1 MPALVLE
8 GGTFRPTF
16 SCGVMD
22 ALLDSG
28 VEFEY
33 LVGVSAG
40 ISNAVSYIS
49 KQSGRNLEI
58 LQKYR
63 NDKRYVGLRNIF
75 TDKSIFGRKFIYE
88 TIPRELLPF
97 DNKTFFANPARFVV
111 GVTNAVTG
119 EMEYIEKKDAKN
131 GHILLQATCALPI
144 AFPPIIYE
152 GKQYYDGGLV
162 DSIPAKKAIEDG
174 YEKMLIVLTRTK
186 DYVKTES
193 KAYKL
198 AAALLKKRYP
208 KIAELILTRHIR
220 YNKEVEFCNQL
231 EKEGRAVILRPSEE
245 VQISSLESD
254 LEKLERNYKYGYD
267 IAMENMDKI
276 KALFVKED

>member
-33 LVGVSAG
+33 VIGVSAG
-40 ISNAVSYIS
+40 ISNAVSYLS
-49 KQSGRNLEI
+49 KQTGRNLEI

-63 NDKRYVGLRNIF
+63 NDKRYVGFKNIF

-88 TIPRELLPF
+88 TIPQKLIPF
-97 DNKTFFANPARFVV
+97 DNETFFSNPSKYVV
-111 GVTNAVTG
+111 GVTNAETG
-119 EMEYIEKKDAKN
+119 EMEYFDKKDPVN
-131 GHILLQATCALPI
+131 GYMLLQATCALPI
-144 AFPPIIYE
+144 VFPPIIYN

-162 DSIPAKKAIEDG
+162 DSIPAQKALKDG
-174 YEKMLIVLTRTK
+174 NEKMLIVLTRTK

-193 KAYKL
+193 KAYKVA
-198 AAALLKKRYP
+198 AAALKRKYP

-231 EKEGRAVILRPSEE
+231 EKEGKAVILRPSEE

-254 LEKLERNYKYGYD
+254 LQKLERNYKYGYD
-267 IAMENMDKI
+267 LAMENIDKI
-276 KALFVKED
+276 KALFD

>member
-22 ALLDSG
+22 ALLECG
-28 VEFEY
+28 VDFKY

-40 ISNAVSYIS
+40 ISNSVSYIS
-49 KQSGRNLEI
+49 KQKGRNLEI

-63 NDKRYVGLRNIF
+63 KDKRYVGLRNIF

-88 TIPRELLPF
+88 TIPRELIPF
-97 DNKTFFANPARFVV
+97 DFDTFFANPAEFVV
-111 GVTNAVTG
+111 GVTNAQTG
-119 EMEYIEKKDAKN
+119 EMEYINKKDRVN
-131 GHILLQATCALPI
+131 GFMLLQATCALPLF
-144 AFPPIIYE
+144 FPPIIYD

-162 DSIPAKKAIEDG
+162 DSIPARKAIEDG
-174 YEKMLIVLTRTK
+174 HEKMLIVLTRTK

-193 KAYKL
+193 KGYKV
-198 AAALLKKRYP
+198 AAALLKKQYP

-245 VQISSLESD
+245 AQISSLESD
-254 LEKLERNYKYGYD
+254 LQKLERNYQYGYD
-267 IAMENMDKI
+267 LAMENMDRI
-276 KALFVKED
+276 KALFN

>member
-33 LVGVSAG
+33 VIGVSAG
-40 ISNAVSYIS
+40 ISNAVSYLS
-49 KQSGRNLEI
+49 KQTGRNLEI

-63 NDKRYVGLRNIF
+63 NDKRYVGFKNIF

-88 TIPRELLPF
+88 TIPQELIPF
-97 DNKTFFANPARFVV
+97 DNETFFSNPSKYVV
-111 GVTNAVTG
+111 GVTNAKTG
-119 EMEYIEKKDAKN
+119 EMEYFDKKDPVN
-131 GHILLQATCALPI
+131 GFMLLQATCALPI
-144 AFPPIIYE
+144 VFPPIIYN

-162 DSIPAKKAIEDG
+162 DSIPAPKALKDG
-174 YEKMLIVLTRTK
+174 NEKMLIVLTRTK

-193 KAYKL
+193 KAYKV
-198 AAALLKKRYP
+198 AAAILKRKYP
-208 KIAELILTRHIR
+208 KIAELLLTRHIR

-231 EKEGRAVILRPSEE
+231 EKEGKAVILRPSEE

-254 LEKLERNYKYGYD
+254 MQKLERIYKYGYD
-267 IAMENMDKI
+267 LAMENMDKI
-276 KALFVKED
+276 KALFD

>member
-28 VEFEY
+28 VDFEY
-33 LVGVSAG
+33 VIGVSAG
-40 ISNAVSYIS
+40 ISNAVSYLS
-49 KQSGRNLEI
+49 KQTGRNLVI

-63 NDKRYVGLRNIF
+63 NDKRYVGFRNIF

-97 DNKTFFANPARFVV
+97 DNETFFANPAKFVV
-111 GVTNAVTG
+111 GVTNAETG
-119 EMEYIEKKDAKN
+119 EIEYLDKKDPVN
-131 GHILLQATCALPI
+131 GFMLLQATCALPI
-144 AFPPIIYE
+144 AFPPIVYD

-162 DSIPAKKAIEDG
+162 DSIPAKKALDDG
-174 YEKMLIVLTRTK
+174 NEKMLIVLTRTK
-186 DYVKTES
+186 GYVKAES
-193 KAYKL
+193 KAYKV
-198 AAALLKKRYP
+198 AAALLKRKYP
-208 KIAELILTRHIR
+208 KIAELILTRHTR

-231 EKEGRAVILRPSEE
+231 EREGKAVILRPSEE
-245 VQISSLESD
+245 VQISSFESD
-254 LEKLERNYKYGYD
+254 MTKLERIYKYGYD
-267 IAMENMDKI
+267 IAMENMEQI
-276 KALFVKED
+276 KALFN

>member
-33 LVGVSAG
+33 VIGVSAG
-40 ISNAVSYIS
+40 ISNAVSYLS
-49 KQSGRNLEI
+49 KQTGRNLEI

-63 NDKRYVGLRNIF
+63 NDKRYVGFKNIF

-88 TIPRELLPF
+88 TIPQKLIPF
-97 DNKTFFANPARFVV
+97 DNETFFSNPSKYVV
-111 GVTNAVTG
+111 GVTNAETG
-119 EMEYIEKKDAKN
+119 EMEYFDKKDPVN
-131 GHILLQATCALPI
+131 GFMLLQATCALPI
-144 AFPPIIYE
+144 VFPPIIYN

-162 DSIPAKKAIEDG
+162 DSIPAQKALKDG
-174 YEKMLIVLTRTK
+174 NEKMLIVLTRTK

-193 KAYKL
+193 KAYKVA
-198 AAALLKKRYP
+198 AAALKRKYP

-231 EKEGRAVILRPSEE
+231 EKEGKAVILRPSEE

-254 LEKLERNYKYGYD
+254 LQKLERNYKYGYD
-267 IAMENMDKI
+267 LAMENIDKI
-276 KALFVKED
+276 KALFD

>member
-1 MPALVLE
+1 VPALVLE

-33 LVGVSAG
+33 VIGVSAG
-40 ISNAVSYIS
+40 ISNAVSYLS
-49 KQSGRNLEI
+49 KQTGRNLEI

-63 NDKRYVGLRNIF
+63 NDKRYVGFKNIF

-88 TIPRELLPF
+88 TIPQKLIPF
-97 DNKTFFANPARFVV
+97 DNETFFSNPSKYVV
-111 GVTNAVTG
+111 GVTNAETG
-119 EMEYIEKKDAKN
+119 EMEYFDKKDPVN
-131 GHILLQATCALPI
+131 GYMLLQATCALPI
-144 AFPPIIYE
+144 VFPPIIYN

-162 DSIPAKKAIEDG
+162 DSIPAQKALKDG
-174 YEKMLIVLTRTK
+174 NEKMLIVLTRTK

-193 KAYKL
+193 KAYKVA
-198 AAALLKKRYP
+198 AAALKRKYP

-231 EKEGRAVILRPSEE
+231 EKEGKAVILRPSEE

-254 LEKLERNYKYGYD
+254 LQKLERNYKYGYD
-267 IAMENMDKI
+267 LAMENIDKI
-276 KALFVKED
+276 KALFD

>member
-28 VEFEY
+28 VDFEY
-33 LVGVSAG
+33 VIGVSAG
-40 ISNAVSYIS
+40 ISNAVSYLS
-49 KQSGRNLEI
+49 KQTGRNLVI

-63 NDKRYVGLRNIF
+63 NDKKYVGFRNIF

-97 DNKTFFANPARFVV
+97 DNETFFANPAKFVV
-111 GVTNAVTG
+111 GVTNAETG
-119 EMEYIEKKDAKN
+119 EIEYLDKKDPVN
-131 GHILLQATCALPI
+131 GFMLLQATCALPI
-144 AFPPIIYE
+144 AFPPIVYD

-162 DSIPAKKAIEDG
+162 DSIPAKKALDDG
-174 YEKMLIVLTRTK
+174 NEKMLIVLTRTK
-186 DYVKTES
+186 GYVKTES
-193 KAYKL
+193 KAYKV
-198 AAALLKKRYP
+198 AAALLKHKYP
-208 KIAELILTRHIR
+208 KIAELILTRHTR

-231 EKEGRAVILRPSEE
+231 EREGKAVILRPSEE
-245 VQISSLESD
+245 VQISSFESD
-254 LEKLERNYKYGYD
+254 MTKLERIYKYGYD
-267 IAMENMDKI
+267 IAMENMEQI
-276 KALFVKED
+276 KALFN

>member
-28 VEFEY
+28 VDFKY

-40 ISNAVSYIS
+40 ISNSVSYIS
-49 KQSGRNLEI
+49 KQKGRNLEI

-63 NDKRYVGLRNIF
+63 NDKRYVGFKNIF

-97 DNKTFFANPARFVV
+97 DFDTFFANPAEFVV
-111 GVTNAVTG
+111 GVTNAQTG
-119 EMEYIEKKDAKN
+119 EMEYINKKDRVN
-131 GHILLQATCALPI
+131 GFMLLQATCALPI
-144 AFPPIIYE
+144 AFPPIIYD

-162 DSIPAKKAIEDG
+162 DSIPARKAIEDG
-174 YEKMLIVLTRTK
+174 HEKMLIVLTRTK

-193 KAYKL
+193 KGYKV

-231 EKEGRAVILRPSEE
+231 EKEGKAVILRPSEE
-245 VQISSLESD
+245 AQISSFESD
-254 LEKLERNYKYGYD
+254 LQKLERNYQYGYD
-267 IAMENMDKI
+267 IAMENMEKI
-276 KALFVKED
+276 KALFE

>member
-8 GGTFRPTF
+8 GGTFRPLF

-28 VEFEY
+28 VEFPY

-40 ISNAVSYIS
+40 ISDATSYVA
-49 KQSGRNLEI
+49 KQKGRDIEI
-58 LQKYR
+58 IKKYR
-63 NDKRYVGLRNIF
+63 NDKRYVGFRNLF
-75 TDKSIFGRKFIYE
+75 TDRSIFGRKFIYE
-88 TIPRELLPF
+88 TIPRELVLF
-97 DNKTFFANPARFVV
+97 DNDTFYNNPATLVV
-111 GVTNAVTG
+111 GITNAQTG
-119 EMEYIEKKDAKN
+119 EMEYIDKKDSVN

-144 AFPPIIYE
+144 VFPPIIYN

-174 YEKMLIVLTRTK
+174 HEKMLIVLTRTK

-193 KAYKL
+193 KAYKI
-198 AAALLKKRYP
+198 AAAVLKRKYP
-208 KIAELILTRHIR
+208 KVAERLLTRHTR

-231 EKEGRAVILRPSEE
+231 EQEGKAVILRPSKE
-245 VQISSLESD
+245 VQIKSLESD
-254 LEKLERNYKYGYD
+254 VAKIERIHRYGYD
-267 IAMENMDKI
+267 LAMENMDKI
-276 KALFVKED
+276 KALFD

>member
-33 LVGVSAG
+33 VIGVSAG
-40 ISNAVSYIS
+40 ISNAVSYLS
-49 KQSGRNLEI
+49 KQTGRNLEI

-63 NDKRYVGLRNIF
+63 NDKRYLGFRNIF

-88 TIPRELLPF
+88 TIPQELIPF
-97 DNKTFFANPARFVV
+97 DNETFFANPAKFVV
-111 GVTNAVTG
+111 GVTNAKTG
-119 EMEYIEKKDAKN
+119 EMEYLDEKDPVN
-131 GHILLQATCALPI
+131 GFMALQATCALPI
-144 AFPPIIYE
+144 AFPPIYYN

-162 DSIPAKKAIEDG
+162 DSIPAQKALDDG
-174 YEKMLIVLTRTK
+174 NEKMLIVLTRTK
-186 DYVKTES
+186 DYIKTES
-193 KAYKL
+193 KAYKI
-198 AAALLKKRYP
+198 AAALLRRKYP
-208 KIAELILTRHIR
+208 KIAELLLTRHTR

-231 EKEGRAVILRPSEE
+231 EREGKAVILRPSEE
-245 VQISSLESD
+245 AQISSFEGD
-254 LEKLERNYKYGYD
+254 MQKLEHNFRYGYNL
-267 IAMENMDKI
+267 AMENMEQI
-276 KALFVKED
+276 KALFT

>member
-28 VEFEY
+28 VDFEY
-33 LVGVSAG
+33 VIGVSAG
-40 ISNAVSYIS
+40 ISNAVSYLS
-49 KQSGRNLEI
+49 KQTGRNLVI

-63 NDKRYVGLRNIF
+63 NDKRYVGFRNIF

-97 DNKTFFANPARFVV
+97 DNETFFANPAKFVV
-111 GVTNAVTG
+111 GVTNAETG
-119 EMEYIEKKDAKN
+119 EMEYLDKKDPVN
-131 GHILLQATCALPI
+131 GFMLLQATCALPI
-144 AFPPIIYE
+144 AFPPIVYD

-162 DSIPAKKAIEDG
+162 DSIPAKKALDDG
-174 YEKMLIVLTRTK
+174 NEKMLIVLTRTK
-186 DYVKTES
+186 GYVKTES
-193 KAYKL
+193 KAYKV
-198 AAALLKKRYP
+198 AAALLKRKYP
-208 KIAELILTRHIR
+208 KIGELILTRHTR

-231 EKEGRAVILRPSEE
+231 EREGKAVILRPSEE
-245 VQISSLESD
+245 VQISSFESD
-254 LEKLERNYKYGYD
+254 MQKLERIYKYGYD
-267 IAMENMDKI
+267 IAMENMEQI
-276 KALFVKED
+276 KALFN

>member
-8 GGTFRPTF
+8 GGTFRPLF

-28 VEFEY
+28 VHFPY

-40 ISNAVSYIS
+40 ISDATSYVA
-49 KQSGRNLEI
+49 KQKGRDIEI
-58 LQKYR
+58 IKKYR
-63 NDKRYVGLRNIF
+63 HDKRYVGFRNIF
-75 TDKSIFGRKFIYE
+75 SDRSIFGRKFIYE
-88 TIPRELLPF
+88 TIPRELVLF
-97 DNKTFFANPARFVV
+97 DNETFFSNPATLVV
-111 GVTNAVTG
+111 GITNAHTG
-119 EMEYIEKKDAKN
+119 EMEYIDKKDPVN

-144 AFPPIIYE
+144 IFPPIIYN

-174 YEKMLIVLTRTK
+174 HDKMLIVLTRTK

-193 KAYKL
+193 KAYKI
-198 AAALLKKRYP
+198 AAAVLKRKYP
-208 KIAELILTRHIR
+208 KVAERLLTRHTR

-231 EKEGRAVILRPSEE
+231 EREGRAVILRPSEE
-245 VQISSLESD
+245 VQIESLEKD
-254 LEKLERNYKYGYD
+254 VAKIERIYKYGYD

-276 KALFVKED
+276 KALFT

>member
-28 VEFEY
+28 VEFKY

-40 ISNAVSYIS
+40 ISNSVSYIS
-49 KQSGRNLEI
+49 KQKGRNLEI

-63 NDKRYVGLRNIF
+63 NDKRYVGFRNIF

-88 TIPRELLPF
+88 TIPRELIPF
-97 DNKTFFANPARFVV
+97 DFETFFANPAEFVV
-111 GVTNAVTG
+111 GVTNAETG
-119 EMEYIEKKDAKN
+119 EMEYINKKDRVN
-131 GHILLQATCALPI
+131 GFMLLQATCALPLF
-144 AFPPIIYE
+144 FPPIVYD
-152 GKQYYDGGLV
+152 GVQYYDGGLV
-162 DSIPAKKAIEDG
+162 DSIPARKAIEDG
-174 YEKMLIVLTRTK
+174 HEKLLIVLTRTK
-186 DYVKTES
+186 GYVKTES
-193 KAYKL
+193 KGYKV

-245 VQISSLESD
+245 AQISSLESD
-254 LEKLERNYKYGYD
+254 L
-267 IAMENMDKI
+267 
-276 KALFVKED
+276 

>member
-8 GGTFRPTF
+8 GGTFRPLF
-16 SCGVMD
+16 SCGVLD

-28 VEFEY
+28 VDFKY

-40 ISNAVSYIS
+40 ISDATSYIA
-49 KQSGRNLEI
+49 KQRGRDIEI
-58 LQKYR
+58 IKKYR
-63 NDKRYVGLRNIF
+63 HDKRYLGFRNIF

-88 TIPRELLPF
+88 TIPRELVPF
-97 DNKTFFANPARFVV
+97 DNETFFSNPAKLVV
-111 GVTNAVTG
+111 GVTNAKTG
-119 EMEYIEKKDAKN
+119 EMEYFDKKDSVN

-144 AFPPIIYE
+144 IFPPIIYN
-152 GKQYYDGGLV
+152 GTQYYDGGLV

-174 YEKMLIVLTRTK
+174 HEKMLIVLTRTK
-186 DYVKTES
+186 NYVKTES

-198 AAALLKKRYP
+198 AAALLKRHYP
-208 KIAELILTRHIR
+208 KVAERLLTRHIR

-245 VQISSLESD
+245 VQIESLEGD
-254 LEKLERNYKYGYD
+254 IAKIERIYKYGYD
-267 IAMENMDKI
+267 LAMENMDRI
-276 KALFVKED
+276 KALFD

>member
-33 LVGVSAG
+33 VIGVSAG
-40 ISNAVSYIS
+40 ISNAVSYLS
-49 KQSGRNLEI
+49 KQTGRNLEI

-63 NDKRYVGLRNIF
+63 NDKRYLGFRNIF

-88 TIPRELLPF
+88 TIPQELIPF
-97 DNKTFFANPARFVV
+97 DNETFFANPAKFVV
-111 GVTNAVTG
+111 GVTNAKTG
-119 EMEYIEKKDAKN
+119 EMEYLDEKDPVN
-131 GHILLQATCALPI
+131 GFMALQATCALPI
-144 AFPPIIYE
+144 AFPPIYYN

-162 DSIPAKKAIEDG
+162 DSIPAQKALDDG
-174 YEKMLIVLTRTK
+174 NEKMLIVLTRTK
-186 DYVKTES
+186 DYIKTES
-193 KAYKL
+193 KAYKI
-198 AAALLKKRYP
+198 AAALLRRKYP
-208 KIAELILTRHIR
+208 KIAELLLTRHTR

-231 EKEGRAVILRPSEE
+231 EREGKAVILRPSEE
-245 VQISSLESD
+245 AQISSFEGD
-254 LEKLERNYKYGYD
+254 MQKLEHNFRYGYNL
-267 IAMENMDKI
+267 AMENMEQI
-276 KALFVKED
+276 KDLFT

>member
-49 KQSGRNLEI
+49 KQTGRNLEI

-63 NDKRYVGLRNIF
+63 NDKRYVGFRNIF

-111 GVTNAVTG
+111 GVTNAQTG
-119 EMEYIEKKDAKN
+119 EMEYIEKKDAEN

-144 AFPPIIYE
+144 AFPPIIYD

-174 YEKMLIVLTRTK
+174 NEKMLIVLTRTK

-231 EKEGRAVILRPSEE
+231 EKEGRAVILRPNEE

-276 KALFVKED
+276 KALFN

>member
-231 EKEGRAVILRPSEE
+231 EKEGRALILRPSEE

-276 KALFVKED
+276 KALFVKGD